1 MSAEILE
8 FKLKKKNEVWEPIE
22 SGLIKHIPSGIF
34 YVRKFQNGK
43 RLTVTTGT
51 DKIGKARTIR
61 DQKLAEWISGKVP
74 DRKAKVAQICDEL
87 ETVLTKDFENGD
99 RRIRTLEHDKTYF
112 PIIKKYFG
120 HMNVTAI
127 DEDFWDDWVRMT
139 GRGLG
144 RTLNDIAKYL
154 SKTLTFA
161 YKKKYLNRKPVIYN
175 PDKKKKSG
183 MLYENGD
190 IENFIQHAEPDLK
203 DLIIIGAECGLRP
216 HENLGLKWEW
226 ITFEGG
232 TAVIS
237 IPDEF
242 EKRGQGRTLEA
253 SPNASECLSLRLI
266 QRTGPYVFPSP
277 KSALKS
283 ISASHLRKLWVRMKK
298 RAGLP
303 LTTPMRFQWLR
314 HSFFT
319 KALLDSKFELQ
330 EVSEYGGNSP
340 EILMKRYLQ
349 SDKNRTRR
357 VASAVNLNLIG
368 EKLANMPGKK
378 V

>member
-1 MSAEILE
+1 MTTEEMEI
-8 FKLKKKNEVWEPIE
+8 KPKKKSEIWESIE
-22 SGLIKHIPSGIF
+22 SGLVRHIPSGIY

-43 RLTVTTGT
+43 RLSCTTGT

-61 DQKLAEWISGKVP
+61 DQKLAEWISGKTP
-74 DRKAKVAQICDEL
+74 DRKAKIAQICDEL
-87 ETVLTKDFENGD
+87 EAVLQKDFENNE
-99 RRIRTLEHDKTYF
+99 RRIRTREHDKTYL

-120 HMNVTAI
+120 HFNVSAI

-139 GRGLG
+139 GRSLN

-154 SKTLTFA
+154 SLTLTFA

-183 MLYENGD
+183 TIYENGD
-190 IENFIQHAEPDLK
+190 IENFIRHAEPDLR

-216 HENLGLKWEW
+216 HENLGLKWDW
-226 ITFEGG
+226 ISFEDK
-232 TAVIS
+232 TVIIS

-242 EKRGQGRTLEA
+242 EKRWQGRSLEA
-253 SPNASECLSLRLI
+253 SQNAANCLRSRFSNH
-266 QRTGPYVFPSP
+266 TSPFVFPSP
-277 KSALKS
+277 KSALKP
-283 ISASHLRKLWVRMKK
+283 ISASHLRKLWLRMKK
-298 RAGLP
+298 RAGLS

-340 EILMKRYLQ
+340 SILMKRYLQ
-349 SDKNRTRR
+349 SDTKRTRR
-357 VASAVNLNLIG
+357 VAGTVSLNLIG
-368 EKLANMPGKK
+368 EKLANKQREDS
-378 V
+378 